1 MVGTEAILHRGRGIV
16 NRVCRVVGGHYRR
29 LGKSNLVIRLNRGLT
44 LRGQIIFPG
53 GTGGHPN
60 VQGLELERYQLDG
73 LVRDKKTVYRCGTI
87 GNIT

>member
-1 MVGTEAILHRGRGIV
+1 MV
-16 NRVCRVVGGHYRR
+16 NRVCRVFRDNHGR
-29 LGKSNLVIRLNRGLT
+29 LGRSVLVIRLNRGLT

>member
-1 MVGTEAILHRGRGIV
+1 MNGQPGVPGVQGQPRAARAE
-16 NRVCRVVGGHYRR
+16 R
-29 LGKSNLVIRLNRGLT
+29 LGDSPQQGIDLEGADHFSR
-44 LRGQIIFPG
+44 